1 MKNNLDRLLE
11 YLLEEETAKSRH
23 LFENGVG
30 GGEIIEENVNE
41 AMETEPPEG
50 SHIEINGSERVIN
63 IEIVKDVSEVRGDR
77 LKKRENYITISQ
89 TGVIGKEDKNVWEVN
104 GVRAEHGYGPMLYDI
119 AMEMLYLI
127 GGAGLMPDRSPV
139 SKDAQAVWKRYYE
152 DRSDVDKNPLPQDMF
167 VDDEHRLV
175 RNRPEYIRY
184 YYSKRGAPLL
194 NSLKAAGLV
203 QPGRMDLIDTMSYL
217 D

>member
-1 MKNNLDRLLE
+1 MKLNNLID
-11 YLLEEETAKSRH
+11 Y
-23 LFENGVG
+23 LFENMD
-30 GGEIIEENVNE
+30 E
-41 AMETEPPEG
+41 AMRLAPPEG

-89 TGVIGKEDKNVWEVN
+89 TGVIGKEDKNIWEVN
-104 GVRAEHGYGPMLYDI
+104 GVRAAQGYGPMLYDI
-119 AMEMLYLI
+119 SMEMLYLI
-127 GGAGLMPDRSPV
+127 GGAGLMPDRSSV
-139 SKDAQAVWKRYYE
+139 SKDAQEVWKRYYE

-175 RNRPEYIRY
+175 RNRPEYMRY

-194 NSLKAAGLV
+194 NSLKAKGLV
-203 QPGRMDLIDTMSYL
+203 QPGRFDLIDTISYL